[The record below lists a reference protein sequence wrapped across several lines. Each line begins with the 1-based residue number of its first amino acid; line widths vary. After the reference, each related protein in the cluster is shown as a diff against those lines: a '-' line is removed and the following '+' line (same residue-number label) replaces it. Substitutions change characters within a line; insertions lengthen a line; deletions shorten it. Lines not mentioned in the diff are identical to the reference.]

1 MSGPHDALAAEARY
15 FHRALFGTAVPAEV
29 VERYIE
35 ANLRCLPEQVGPEA
49 ILCRRIVEEQLDAE
63 AIEFVLRL
71 RRGRTL
77 LTSKIQILSYLVEV
91 RAAYYDYF
99 VARESGRARVWL
111 HLAGSCMK
119 TAWKYGK
126 GSYLVRRLRV

>member
-1 MSGPHDALAAEARY
+1 MSIPRNALADEARY

-35 ANLRCLPEQVGPEA
+35 ANLRCLPEQGGPEA
-49 ILCRRIVEEQLDAE
+49 VLCRSIVEERLDAE

-91 RAAYYDYF
+91 RAAYYDRF
-99 VARESGRARVWL
+99 FARESGRARAWL
-111 HLAGSCMK
+111 RLSKSCLQ
-119 TAWKYGK
+119 TAWKYAK
-126 GSYLVRRLRV
+126 GCYLVRRLGV